1 MNYTLIYIL
10 CLCQPF
16 GHVTWNLVP
25 SQYTCRT
32 RRKQQV
38 KWMTAILF
46 TSYLYIPSSDP
57 IRIAILVLT
66 FKGIPL
72 SFRWITPDT
81 WRSWSAWRQL
91 VGVTTS
97 ASSSPS
103 VPWFSLLLPSWSGSL
118 FSCLSWF
125 IWWTT
130 QKKVYTEIS
139 CFFDRWLQTYLDFFL
154 VGWVLFYVRWRLFHS
169 YGDVIVAVTKF
180 WPILGVYALL
190 NGYG

>member
-1 MNYTLIYIL
+1 MNYTLIYVL

-16 GHVTWNLVP
+16 GLVTWNLVP

-139 CFFDRWLQTYLDFFL
+139 CFFDRWLQTYLGFFL

-190 NGYG
+190 NRYG